1 MSSSLKGS
9 NGESMTLSRHH
20 ITYHAKGF
28 GNGGKEDVAGV
39 VARVEDG
46 EDLRQ
51 RITLTRIAL
60 LGMLAVAL
68 PKKYGGEKF
77 LTIEGE
83 DFVWAMEV
91 DRKHA
96 NDAVEFAAEVNDA
109 SKKAS
114 K

>member
-1 MSSSLKGS
+1 MGS
-9 NGESMTLSRHH
+9 KLRGSKGESMSLSGKH
-20 ITYHAKGF
+20 INYHAKGI
-28 GNGGKEDVAGV
+28 GNGGKKDVTGV
-39 VARVEDG
+39 TARVEGG

-60 LGMLAVAL
+60 LGVLAVAL

-77 LTIEGE
+77 LTIEGD

-91 DRKHA
+91 DRKHV
-96 NDAVEFAAEVNDA
+96 NDAQKFAAEVNTA
-109 SKKAS
+109 SKKAL